1 MSDLR
6 GSHTV
11 LEKEIE
17 RFTAELKDLHSM
29 DSHADLTIDR
39 LHAELA
45 EANKRIEELM
55 KIVMEV
61 STVYPGETRAE
72 TAQRYVRERENRPM
86 RCAGRSLDGEE

>member
-1 MSDLR
+1 
-6 GSHTV
+6 
-11 LEKEIE
+11 
-17 RFTAELKDLHSM
+17 
-29 DSHADLTIDR
+29 
-39 LHAELA
+39 
-45 EANKRIEELM
+45 M